1 MSDSSPRLLQREKYI
16 RIAGL
21 FLMISPFFNLFFS
34 IYNSLGPNVKLTQ
47 PILEKIVR
55 ELPVFIWLAA
65 PVAIITGF
73 MMLKGRRNSWISVLA
88 LLGLFIVFNFM
99 NIRQDF
105 KTGWFQPTLN
115 LITNLSLFV
124 LVYTQEFHQTAQRK
138 GLALLRAM
146 RESKSSGPSVHF
158 DDIGPWA
165 QLIAIT
171 TTHVSMRALMPPPPD
186 LQTRALELALNTNL
200 VLKARYV
207 QHQSKDGKDEYFFEF
222 VEMDAATRYQLED
235 WLVLKKYA
243 RFTAPP
249 QAA

>member
-1 MSDSSPRLLQREKYI
+1 MSESSPRLLQREKYI

-21 FLMISPFFNLFFS
+21 FLMVSPFFNLIFS

-47 PILEKIVR
+47 PILEKLIR
-55 ELPVFIWLAA
+55 ELPIFIWLAA
-65 PVAIITGF
+65 PVAIVTGF
-73 MMLKGRRNSWISVLA
+73 MMLKGRRSSWISVMA
-88 LLGLFIVFNFM
+88 LLGVFIVFNFM

-115 LITNLSLFV
+115 LITNLSLFI
-124 LVYTQEFHQTAQRK
+124 LVYAQEFHQTAQRK
-138 GLALLRAM
+138 GLELLRAM
-146 RESKSSGPSVHF
+146 REAKSSGPTIHF
-158 DDIGPWA
+158 DDVGPWA

-171 TTHVSMRALMPPPPD
+171 TTHVSMRAVLPPPPE
-186 LQTRALELALNTNL
+186 LESRPLELALNSNL

-222 VEMDAATRYQLED
+222 VEMSSETRYRLED

-243 RFTAPP
+243 RFTSAPH
-249 QAA
+249 AA